1 MRLNPYLMFDGQCEA
16 AFRFYEQC
24 FGGKLEAMLPYS
36 DSPECGDIP
45 AEYRSRIMHAC
56 LVIDGQKLMA
66 SDTTPQYPHEGIKGC
81 SVTLNVDSIAE
92 AERLFNALSENGSVM
107 MPLDKTFWAVRFG
120 MCTDR
125 FGVPWMINCEKDQ

>member
-16 AFRFYEQC
+16 AFKFYEQC

-45 AEYRSRIMHAC
+45 PESRDRIMHAC
-56 LVIDGQKLMA
+56 LVIDGQKLMG

-107 MPLDKTFWAVRFG
+107 MTLEKTFWAVRFG